1 MQILL
6 DTIVTLTRYLSH
18 YPRNVSMRTLV
29 PSEDCHIIQDV
40 TLSRVTFSKI
50 HSTADLSEGRAKLR
64 EWVVC
69 PVRAGC

>member
-1 MQILL
+1 MLH
-6 DTIVTLTRYLSH
+6 TIVTLTRYLSH
-18 YPRNVSMRTLV
+18 NPRNICIRKLL